1 MSSATL
7 QCVTPRLYLALRGH
21 RLEEEFW
28 RRVQTDPELAAI
40 VGSPHTWTYPQMVS
54 TLLIYCGQPRDFNFP
69 VSLGYVLQFYTCY
82 DGPGPRSPLRGG
94 GGGSD
99 RRTLL

>member
-28 RRVQTDPELAAI
+28 RRVQTDPELALL

-54 TLLIYCGQPRDFNFP
+54 TY
-69 VSLGYVLQFYTCY
+69 
-82 DGPGPRSPLRGG
+82 
-94 GGGSD
+94 
-99 RRTLL
+99 

>member
-1 MSSATL
+1 MSYQNLSDQTHGTPTL

-28 RRVQTDPELAAI
+28 RRVQTDSELAVI

-54 TLLIYCGQPRDFNFP
+54 TA
-69 VSLGYVLQFYTCY
+69 SLDYGNTQV
-82 DGPGPRSPLRGG
+82 
-94 GGGSD
+94 
-99 RRTLL
+99 

>member
-28 RRVQTDPELAAI
+28 RRVQTDPELALL

-54 TLLIYCGQPRDFNFP
+54 TLLIYLDPHRDYNF
-69 VSLGYVLQFYTCY
+69 SLFL
-82 DGPGPRSPLRGG
+82 
-94 GGGSD
+94 
-99 RRTLL
+99 